1 MLTPH
6 DVQAFMDARAIAGEI
21 LLLDVP
27 TPTVETA
34 ARAVSALPQ
43 QIIKS
48 LLFVVNSQPVLAI
61 TCGTGNV
68 DRRAIAAFFGVSRKK
83 VRLASP
89 DEVLEIAGY
98 PVGAMPPF
106 AHVYPLTTLIDPQVL
121 QQPYVYGGGG
131 AESALLRLA
140 PSELLRVTGAKVL
153 DLASPPA
160 TEEQAA

>member
-1 MLTPH
+1 MDT
-6 DVQAFMDARAIAGEI
+6 QAIVGEI
-21 LLLDVP
+21 LFLDVP

-48 LLFVVNSQPVLAI
+48 LLFLVNGQPVLAI

-68 DRRAIAAFFGVSRKK
+68 DRRAIGVLFGVGRKK

-89 DEVLEIAGY
+89 GEVLEIAGY

-106 AHVYPLTTLIDPQVL
+106 AHLQSLPTLIDQQVL

-131 AESALLRLA
+131 GESALLRLA
-140 PSELLRVTGAKVL
+140 PSELLRVTAAQVL
-153 DLASPPA
+153 DLTSPPG
-160 TEEQAA
+160 TEENAA